1 MLKDELNVSGIL
13 VNYDLSRN
21 SEISKSDCKL

>member
-21 SEISKSDCKL
+21 CEINKSNCKL